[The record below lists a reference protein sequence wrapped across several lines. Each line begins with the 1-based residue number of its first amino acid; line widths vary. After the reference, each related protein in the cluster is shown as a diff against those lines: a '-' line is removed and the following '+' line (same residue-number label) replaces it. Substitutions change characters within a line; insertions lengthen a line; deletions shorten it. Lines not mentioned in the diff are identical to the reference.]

1 MLGVSVT
8 IFDSVVIGYG
18 AQWNNF
24 AKPATVD
31 DNFSLLDSMLMLLG
45 SSGVYLVITWYVD
58 GVFPGEYGVPLPWYF
73 PLSVRIII
81 LILITSRDR
90 NFSFYFS
97 RKTVLQYTKIALLFS
112 RKITGAERLG
122 NHQQKAIQ
130 ESWILNTLRE
140 IRMPCL

>member
-81 LILITSRDR
+81 LILITLRDR

-97 RKTVLQYTKIALLFS
+97 RKTV
-112 RKITGAERLG
+112 
-122 NHQQKAIQ
+122 HQNCTIVF
-130 ESWILNTLRE
+130 
-140 IRMPCL
+140 

>member
-81 LILITSRDR
+81 LILITLRDR

-97 RKTVLQYTKIALLFS
+97 RKTVLLFS

>member
-97 RKTVLQYTKIALLFS
+97 RKTVLLFS

>member
-81 LILITSRDR
+81 LILITLRDR

-97 RKTVLQYTKIALLFS
+97 RKTVHKNCIFVF
-112 RKITGAERLG
+112 
-122 NHQQKAIQ
+122 
-130 ESWILNTLRE
+130 
-140 IRMPCL
+140 

>member
-81 LILITSRDR
+81 LILITLRDR

-97 RKTVLQYTKIALLFS
+97 RKTVLYTKIALLFS

>member
-45 SSGVYLVITWYVD
+45 SSGVYLVITWYID

-97 RKTVLQYTKIALLFS
+97 RKTVHKNCTFVF
-112 RKITGAERLG
+112 
-122 NHQQKAIQ
+122 
-130 ESWILNTLRE
+130 
-140 IRMPCL
+140 

>member
-8 IFDSVVIGYG
+8 IFDSVFIGYG

-81 LILITSRDR
+81 LILITLRDR

-97 RKTVLQYTKIALLFS
+97 RKTVLLFS
-112 RKITGAERLG
+112 RKITGAERLE